1 MVVQYGFVTLFVV
14 AFPLTPFFALINNV
28 LELHIDAVK
37 LCFGF
42 QRPYPHPCESI
53 GQWEVFMS
61 LQSTISV
68 VTCIAIIVFTTDLFC
83 SFSLFFKVSL
93 FVCSEHALLGAKAAV
108 SSAAD
113 AGSEW
118 VMELSN
124 RHANIA
130 NKVFKG
136 AIVDED
142 SDEDPDAEVREP
154 AAHVPPPPHIPHAR
168 RGNSPRFPVCTVAQ
182 DLVLIIH
189 DNAETLSTVLLKER
203 DPTSGEEFFTMK
215 PSETAQGREGR
226 EGKAVRS
233 IRSQGVHEALE
244 NSAAHASITRMIA
257 NATTQNALA
266 VRDSSPAQ
274 EARVLV

>member
-1 MVVQYGFVTLFVV
+1 
-14 AFPLTPFFALINNV
+14 
-28 LELHIDAVK
+28 
-37 LCFGF
+37 
-42 QRPYPHPCESI
+42 
-53 GQWEVFMS
+53 MS

-130 NKVFKG
+130 NTVFKG

-154 AAHVPPPPHIPHAR
+154 AAHVPPR
-168 RGNSPRFPVCTVAQ
+168 
-182 DLVLIIH
+182 
-189 DNAETLSTVLLKER
+189 
-203 DPTSGEEFFTMK
+203 PTSHTRAAATHHVFPCALSRRILSLPFT
-215 PSETAQGREGR
+215 
-226 EGKAVRS
+226 
-233 IRSQGVHEALE
+233 
-244 NSAAHASITRMIA
+244 ITRRPY
-257 NATTQNALA
+257 L
-266 VRDSSPAQ
+266 
-274 EARVLV
+274 LFC

>member
-154 AAHVPPPPHIPHAR
+154 AARVPPRPPSHTRAAATHHDFPCALSR
-168 RGNSPRFPVCTVAQ
+168 R
-182 DLVLIIH
+182 I
-189 DNAETLSTVLLKER
+189 LSL
-203 DPTSGEEFFTMK
+203 PFT
-215 PSETAQGREGR
+215 
-226 EGKAVRS
+226 
-233 IRSQGVHEALE
+233 
-244 NSAAHASITRMIA
+244 ITRRPY
-257 NATTQNALA
+257 L
-266 VRDSSPAQ
+266 
-274 EARVLV
+274 LFC